1 MPTFD
6 ISIKA
11 NQVEVQ
17 NALAQVKKEIANRFD
32 FKGTCAEITSSDNE
46 IICIG
51 ENEFQINQITEII
64 FTKFGKRGVDARILK
79 PHDMNKSANDKM
91 KRVIDISNGIAID
104 DAKKIVKAIKTTKL
118 KVQSSINGQVVK
130 VSGSKRDTLQETIK
144 LLEKEF
150 ASLPLTFDNFR
161 D

>member
-1 MPTFD
+1 
-6 ISIKA
+6 
-11 NQVEVQ
+11 
-17 NALAQVKKEIANRFD
+17 
-32 FKGTCAEITSSDNE
+32 
-46 IICIG
+46 
-51 ENEFQINQITEII
+51 
-64 FTKFGKRGVDARILK
+64 
-79 PHDMNKSANDKM
+79 MNKSANDKM